1 MKTKTKSLS
10 PVGDSFRLA
19 SVLYTKEEEMRTLR
33 IVFAILTLGFILV
46 GQSQSA
52 YAGPATHIAVRL
64 NNVTVPWGFRPPP
77 NGLSSSC
84 SGVPEDVHINPD
96 ALGSDR
102 VKNATQQGR
111 PDGTTRIV
119 ITDLVKGTAS
129 DNFGATYT
137 FVYENNATFD
147 FDGSTVTVQMKD
159 TFKLKGGDV
168 NYIIGFNW
176 SWAYP
181 ASSLELVEVKD
192 TSGETINI
200 EVSPFL
206 FATNDGVNENPNIV
220 PGSWLQ
226 LSTRGDPWNCDPL

>member
-1 MKTKTKSLS
+1 MQ
-10 PVGDSFRLA
+10 
-19 SVLYTKEEEMRTLR
+19 TLR
-33 IVFAILTLGFILV
+33 IVFAAVVLGFIFV

-52 YAGPATHIAVRL
+52 YAGPATHFTLRL
-64 NNVTVPWGFRPPP
+64 NNVTVPWLLPPP
-77 NGLSSSC
+77 TGLSSFC
-84 SGVPEDVHINPD
+84 SEVPEGVSINPD

-102 VKNATQQGR
+102 VKNATQNEG

-137 FVYENNATFD
+137 FIYKNNVTYA
-147 FDGSTVTVQMKD
+147 FDGSTVTAHMKD

-168 NYIIGFNW
+168 NYTVGFNW

-200 EVSPFL
+200 DVSPFF
-206 FATNDGVNENPNIV
+206 FATNDGVNEDPNIV
-220 PGSWLQ
+220 PGSWEQ